1 MRRRRRQ
8 DLRSRLQRAFNLI
21 LLGVALLGLAG
32 VGSRLVGLNAVNE
45 LIYETQPLLENNS
58 RLLQILTDAQSAQRG
73 YRLTRDEEF
82 LARFVAALED
92 LPDVSARL
100 RELSQDRPEIRRL
113 LLAQTDAADRWL
125 NEFSLPLLETI
136 RSDPA
141 YTPDAALT
149 DRGNA
154 LFDDIRKANERAL
167 AAIAARG
174 DQVESDVRQ
183 TTINAGVGSAVALL
197 LGLIAG
203 AVMSRRT
210 TAYVAGPLE
219 NLRSTIAKLAEG
231 DLTARAEVDGPTEIQ
246 SVAQAV
252 NEMAESRQRFQDLQQ
267 ETMRQLEALDQARAD
282 FISSVSHE
290 LRTPLTSVTGYAEML
305 LDGDAGPL
313 GVEQE
318 KMVKT
323 IDRNAR
329 RLLDLVEDILTVAR
343 MDVGVHRLSPEPVEV
358 AALIESAVDA
368 VRPSLVARSLT
379 LRVDV
384 PPLVGTIKGDR
395 SQLERV
401 LLNLLSNAV
410 KFTPSGGRITVGADR
425 AGRTV
430 TLSVIDTGT
439 GIPIAEQP
447 RMFQRFFRSST
458 SRDEVIPGTGLG
470 LSIVKTIVEG
480 HGGTIDFESTPGRG
494 TTFRVELPVD
504 GPEPEPGPE
513 PGPDPS
519 QTSHTGA

>member
-1 MRRRRRQ
+1 MIRRRRKQ

-21 LLGVALLGLAG
+21 LLGVAFLGLAG

-45 LIYETQPLLENNS
+45 LIYETQPLLETNS
-58 RLLQILTDAQSAQRG
+58 QLLQILTDAQSAQRG
-73 YRLTRDEEF
+73 YRLTRDEEY
-82 LARFVAALED
+82 LARFVRALED
-92 LPDVSARL
+92 LPAVSAEL
-100 RELSQDRPEIRRL
+100 RELSLDRPDIRRL
-113 LLAQTDAADRWL
+113 LVAQAEAADSWL
-125 NEFSLPLLETI
+125 NEFSLPLLERI
-136 RSDPA
+136 RSDPSFS
-141 YTPDAALT
+141 PDPPLT
-149 DRGNA
+149 QQGNA
-154 LFDDIRKANERAL
+154 LFDRIRNANE
-167 AAIAARG
+167 AARTAISARS
-174 DQVESDVRQ
+174 DEVEADVRQ
-183 TTINAGVGSAVALL
+183 TTINAGVGSAVVLL
-197 LGLIAG
+197 LGLLAG
-203 AVMSRRT
+203 GIMSRRT
-210 TAYVAGPLE
+210 TAFVAAPLE

-231 DLTARAEVDGPTEIQ
+231 DLTARASVDGPTEIQ
-246 SVAQAV
+246 SVATAV

-313 GVEQE
+313 SPEQE

-343 MDVGVHRLSPEPVEV
+343 MDVGVHRLSPEPVDV
-358 AALIESAVDA
+358 GTLIESAVDA
-368 VRPSLVARSLT
+368 VRPALVARSLS
-379 LRVDV
+379 LRVDAS
-384 PPLVGTIKGDR
+384 PLVGTVKADR
-395 SQLERV
+395 SQMERV

-410 KFTPSGGRITVGADR
+410 KFTPKGGRITVSADR
-425 AGRTV
+425 TSDV
-430 TLSVIDTGT
+430 LTLSVIDTGM

-470 LSIVKTIVEG
+470 LSIVKTIVNA

-504 GPEPEPGPE
+504 GPD
-513 PGPDPS
+513 PGPDPTG
-519 QTSHTGA
+519 QTGT